1 MPTCLHDIALTR
13 HVFMTLGAPYLTS
26 PVDSSFV
33 YRIIRKVPELVEVFA
48 SPAGEL
54 LNDRN
59 HAVVLCGVSLM
70 LQVNTMNTKAACCS
84 TPFR

>member
-1 MPTCLHDIALTR
+1 MAVCCHL
-13 HVFMTLGAPYLTS
+13 S
-26 PVDSSFV
+26 PR
-33 YRIIRKVPELVEVFA
+33 RIIRKVPELVEVFA

-70 LQVNTMNTKAACCS
+70 LQVMTRWIHRS
-84 TPFR
+84 SIPSIVG